1 MELKRGLENVYQPS
15 TVYGQPGN
23 KARHWYLSNQVTVAN
38 HPPDNVVEGS
48 EHFQKLR
55 QRGNS
60 FGKRD
65 DIPEVFQGVMG
76 IREVVLARKVLK
88 SG

>member
-1 MELKRGLENVYQPS
+1 M
-15 TVYGQPGN
+15 QPGN
-23 KARHWYLSNQVTVAN
+23 KARHWCLSNQVTVAN
-38 HPPDNVVEGS
+38 HPPDNGVNGT

-55 QRGNS
+55 ERGNS

-65 DIPEVFQGVMG
+65 NVPEVFQGVMG
-76 IREVVLARKVLK
+76 IREMVLARKVLK